1 MAIEYEI
8 LRGRKGGSLSVIDQT
23 SSNTYTDEHDEPDRW
38 NYAIRPVNTSTGE
51 TGDVSGQEVVE
62 IIPMPWQDSDD
73 PSFSELLKEDT
84 WKGRGVED
92 YTGEGKTPT
101 FFLTASR
108 AWDIWDSP

>member
-1 MAIEYEI
+1 MSYEFQI

-23 SSNTYTDEHDEPDRW
+23 ANTSYTDDFSEPDRW
-38 NYAIRPVNTSTGE
+38 NYAVRPINTSTGE
-51 TGDVSGQEVVE
+51 TGALSDQKVVE
-62 IIPMPWQDSDD
+62 IIPMPWQTSDD
-73 PSFSELLKEDT
+73 PSFTELLKEDT
-84 WKGRGVED
+84 WKERGVED